1 MVSRADWTNQR
12 KFASGHM
19 GDILTIAW
27 SPNGAL
33 LVTAGAD
40 RKVLLWETKTQN
52 VLARYGQLTLFNSRL

>member
-1 MVSRADWTNQR
+1 MSRSDWENQR

-19 GDILTIAW
+19 GDILAIAW

-40 RKVLLWETKTQN
+40 RKVLLWETRTQN
-52 VLARYGQLTLFNSRL
+52 VLTRYSQLTFI